1 MSLAIHQIILK
12 PIFKYLQI
20 VINTFYRKW
29 FILGI
34 LFLLPVIFLLFL
46 YPSTHN
52 YNTLDIV
59 NEDIVEIDF
68 LNFIDDNETTFE
80 ENITIANFL
89 GDNPTK
95 YITGALNLK
104 ELVYDKFKG
113 FKKFQIISIAS
124 SGSEKLLMDVK
135 KELLKSDELKYWF
148 FATASDKKISQVYKS
163 LRTSKKLDSTNYTSQ
178 VFIID
183 KQRNQRG
190 RIDDRNDDQVENNI
204 DKFGL
209 YSYNSVIVSEIKKK
223 MNDDIR
229 ILFTEYRQKR
239 KGNFNSSIR
248 RISNLD
254 GNEE

>member
-1 MSLAIHQIILK
+1 M
-12 PIFKYLQI
+12 
-20 VINTFYRKW
+20 INTFYRKW
-29 FILGI
+29 IILGI

-59 NEDIVEIDF
+59 NEDINETDF
-68 LNFIDDNETTFE
+68 LNFIDNRKTNFE
-80 ENITIANFL
+80 GNITILNFL
-89 GDNPTK
+89 GDMPVEN
-95 YITGALNLK
+95 ITGTLNLK

-124 SGSEKLLMDVK
+124 LNSEKSLENVK

-148 FATASDKKISQVYKS
+148 FATTTDEEINKIYSS
-163 LRTSKKLDSTNYTSQ
+163 LRSQKELDSSNYTSQ

-190 RIDDRNDDQVENNI
+190 RIDDRDDDQIEKNV
-204 DKFGL
+204 DLFGL
-209 YSYNSVIVSEIKKK
+209 YSYNSIIVSEIKKK

-239 KGNFNSSIR
+239 KGNFNSNIR

-254 GNEE
+254 GNDK

>member
-1 MSLAIHQIILK
+1 M
-12 PIFKYLQI
+12 
-20 VINTFYRKW
+20 INTFYRKW
-29 FILGI
+29 IILGI

-59 NEDIVEIDF
+59 NEDIVETDL
-68 LNFIDDNETTFE
+68 LNFIDNRKTNFE
-80 ENITIANFL
+80 ENITILNFL
-89 GDNPTK
+89 GDNPVEN
-95 YITGALNLK
+95 ITGTLNLK

-124 SGSEKLLMDVK
+124 SNSEKLLESVK

-148 FATASDKKISQVYKS
+148 FATTSDEEINKIYSS
-163 LRTSKKLDSTNYTSQ
+163 LRSQNELDSSNYTSQ

-190 RIDDRNDDQVENNI
+190 RIDDRGDDQIENNI
-204 DKFGL
+204 DLFGL
-209 YSYNSVIVSEIKKK
+209 YSYNSIIVSEIKKK

-239 KGNFNSSIR
+239 KGNFNSNIR

-254 GNEE
+254 GNDK

>member
-1 MSLAIHQIILK
+1 M
-12 PIFKYLQI
+12 
-20 VINTFYRKW
+20 INTFYRKW
-29 FILGI
+29 IILGI

-59 NEDIVEIDF
+59 NEDIKETDF
-68 LNFIDDNETTFE
+68 LNFIDKRKTNFE
-80 ENITIANFL
+80 ENITILNFL
-89 GDNPTK
+89 GDKPVEN
-95 YITGALNLK
+95 ITGTLNLK

-124 SGSEKLLMDVK
+124 LNSEKSLENVK

-148 FATASDKKISQVYKS
+148 FATTSDEEINKIYSS
-163 LRTSKKLDSTNYTSQ
+163 LRSQIELDSSNYTSQ

-190 RIDDRNDDQVENNI
+190 RIDDRDDGQIENNI
-204 DKFGL
+204 DLFGL
-209 YSYNSVIVSEIKKK
+209 YSYNSIIVSEIKKK

-239 KGNFNSSIR
+239 KGNFNSNIR
-248 RISNLD
+248 RISKLD
-254 GNEE
+254 GNDK

>member
-1 MSLAIHQIILK
+1 M
-12 PIFKYLQI
+12 
-20 VINTFYRKW
+20 INTFYRKW
-29 FILGI
+29 IILGI

-59 NEDIVEIDF
+59 NEDIVETDL
-68 LNFIDDNETTFE
+68 LNFIDNRKTNFE
-80 ENITIANFL
+80 ENITILNFL
-89 GDNPTK
+89 GDNPVEN
-95 YITGALNLK
+95 ITGTLNLK

-124 SGSEKLLMDVK
+124 SNSEKLLESVK

-148 FATASDKKISQVYKS
+148 FATTSNEEINKIYSS
-163 LRTSKKLDSTNYTSQ
+163 LRSQNELDSSNYTSQ

-190 RIDDRNDDQVENNI
+190 RIDDRGDDQIENNI
-204 DKFGL
+204 DLFGL
-209 YSYNSVIVSEIKKK
+209 YSYNSIIVSEIKKK

-239 KGNFNSSIR
+239 KGNFNSNIR

-254 GNEE
+254 GNDK

>member
-1 MSLAIHQIILK
+1 M
-12 PIFKYLQI
+12 
-20 VINTFYRKW
+20 INTFYRKW
-29 FILGI
+29 IILGI

-59 NEDIVEIDF
+59 NEDIKETDF
-68 LNFIDDNETTFE
+68 LNFIDNRKTNFE
-80 ENITIANFL
+80 GNITILNFL
-89 GDNPTK
+89 GDMPVEN
-95 YITGALNLK
+95 ITGTLNLK

-124 SGSEKLLMDVK
+124 LNSEKSLENVK

-148 FATASDKKISQVYKS
+148 FATTTDEEINKIYSS
-163 LRTSKKLDSTNYTSQ
+163 LRSQKELDSSNYTSQ

-190 RIDDRNDDQVENNI
+190 RIDDRDDDQIEKNI
-204 DKFGL
+204 DLFGL
-209 YSYNSVIVSEIKKK
+209 YSYNSIIVSEIKKK

-239 KGNFNSSIR
+239 KGNFNSNIR

-254 GNEE
+254 GNE

>member
-1 MSLAIHQIILK
+1 M
-12 PIFKYLQI
+12 
-20 VINTFYRKW
+20 INTFYRKW
-29 FILGI
+29 IILGI

-59 NEDIVEIDF
+59 NEDIKETYF
-68 LNFIDDNETTFE
+68 LNFIDNRKTNFE
-80 ENITIANFL
+80 GNITILNFL
-89 GDNPTK
+89 GDMPVEN
-95 YITGALNLK
+95 ITGTLNLK

-124 SGSEKLLMDVK
+124 LNSEKSLENVK

-148 FATASDKKISQVYKS
+148 FATTTDEEINKIYSS
-163 LRTSKKLDSTNYTSQ
+163 LRSQKELDSSNYTSQ

-190 RIDDRNDDQVENNI
+190 RIDDRDDDQIEMNI
-204 DKFGL
+204 DLFGL
-209 YSYNSVIVSEIKKK
+209 YSYNSIIVSEIKKK

-239 KGNFNSSIR
+239 KGNFNSNIR

-254 GNEE
+254 GNDK

>member
-1 MSLAIHQIILK
+1 
-12 PIFKYLQI
+12 

-29 FILGI
+29 IILGI

-59 NEDIVEIDF
+59 NEDIKETDF
-68 LNFIDDNETTFE
+68 LNFIDNRKTNFE
-80 ENITIANFL
+80 GNITILNFL
-89 GDNPTK
+89 GDMPVEN
-95 YITGALNLK
+95 ITGTLNIK

-124 SGSEKLLMDVK
+124 LNSEKSLENVK

-148 FATASDKKISQVYKS
+148 FATTTDEEINKIYSS
-163 LRTSKKLDSTNYTSQ
+163 LRSQKELDSSNYTSQ

-190 RIDDRNDDQVENNI
+190 RIDDRDDDQIEKNI
-204 DKFGL
+204 DLFGL
-209 YSYNSVIVSEIKKK
+209 YSYNSIIVSEIKKK

-239 KGNFNSSIR
+239 KGNFNSNIR

-254 GNEE
+254 GNDK

>member
-1 MSLAIHQIILK
+1 M
-12 PIFKYLQI
+12 
-20 VINTFYRKW
+20 INTFYRKW
-29 FILGI
+29 IILGI

-59 NEDIVEIDF
+59 NEDIKETDF
-68 LNFIDDNETTFE
+68 LNFIDNRKTNFE
-80 ENITIANFL
+80 GNITILNFL
-89 GDNPTK
+89 GDMPVEN
-95 YITGALNLK
+95 ITGTLNLK

-124 SGSEKLLMDVK
+124 LNSEKSLENVK

-148 FATASDKKISQVYKS
+148 FATTSDEEINKIYSS
-163 LRTSKKLDSTNYTSQ
+163 LRSQKELDSSNYTSQ

-190 RIDDRNDDQVENNI
+190 RIDDRDDDQIEKNI
-204 DKFGL
+204 DLFGL
-209 YSYNSVIVSEIKKK
+209 YSYNSIIVSEIKKK

-239 KGNFNSSIR
+239 KGNFNSNIR

-254 GNEE
+254 GNDK

>member
-1 MSLAIHQIILK
+1 M
-12 PIFKYLQI
+12 
-20 VINTFYRKW
+20 INTFYRKW
-29 FILGI
+29 IILGI

-59 NEDIVEIDF
+59 NEDIVETDL
-68 LNFIDDNETTFE
+68 LNFIDNRKTNFE
-80 ENITIANFL
+80 GNITILNFL
-89 GDNPTK
+89 GDQPVEN
-95 YITGALNLK
+95 ITGTLNLK

-124 SGSEKLLMDVK
+124 SNSEKLLESVK

-148 FATASDKKISQVYKS
+148 FATTSDEEINKIYSS
-163 LRTSKKLDSTNYTSQ
+163 LRSQNELDSSNYTSQ

-190 RIDDRNDDQVENNI
+190 RIDDRGDDQIENNI
-204 DKFGL
+204 DLFGL
-209 YSYNSVIVSEIKKK
+209 YSYNSIIVSEIKKK

-239 KGNFNSSIR
+239 KGNFNSNIR

-254 GNEE
+254 GNDK

>member
-1 MSLAIHQIILK
+1 M
-12 PIFKYLQI
+12 
-20 VINTFYRKW
+20 INTFYRKW
-29 FILGI
+29 IILGI

-59 NEDIVEIDF
+59 NEDIKETYF
-68 LNFIDDNETTFE
+68 LNFIDNRKTNFE
-80 ENITIANFL
+80 GNITILNFL
-89 GDNPTK
+89 GDMPVEN
-95 YITGALNLK
+95 ITGTLNLK

-124 SGSEKLLMDVK
+124 LNSEKSLENVK

-148 FATASDKKISQVYKS
+148 FATTTDEEINKIYSS
-163 LRTSKKLDSTNYTSQ
+163 LRSQKELDSSNYTSQ

-190 RIDDRNDDQVENNI
+190 RIDDRDDDQIEKNI
-204 DKFGL
+204 DLFGL
-209 YSYNSVIVSEIKKK
+209 YSYNSIIVSEIKKK

-239 KGNFNSSIR
+239 KGNFNSNIR

-254 GNEE
+254 GNDK

>member
-1 MSLAIHQIILK
+1 MIDI
-12 PIFKYLQI
+12 
-20 VINTFYRKW
+20 FYRKW

-59 NEDIVEIDF
+59 NENIVEIDSVNF
-68 LNFIDDNETTFE
+68 LDNNQTTLE
-80 ENITIANFL
+80 NNITILNFL
-89 GDNPTK
+89 GDNPIDN
-95 YITGALNLK
+95 ITSALNLK

-113 FKKFQIISIAS
+113 FKKFQIVSIS
-124 SGSEKLLMDVK
+124 SGDSSNFLYEVK
-135 KELLKSDELKYWF
+135 KELLKSDELNYWY
-148 FATASDKKISQVYKS
+148 FATVDNVSLQKIYFS
-163 LRTSKKLDSTNYTSQ
+163 LRAESKLDSSNYTSQ

-183 KQRNQRG
+183 KQKNQRG
-190 RIDDRNDDQVENNI
+190 RIDDRNEDHVIKSLDSI
-204 DKFGL
+204 GL
-209 YSYNSVIVSEIKKK
+209 YSYNSIKVSEIKSK

-239 KGNFNSSIR
+239 KGNFNSNIR

-254 GNEE
+254 GNEK

>member
-1 MSLAIHQIILK
+1 M
-12 PIFKYLQI
+12 
-20 VINTFYRKW
+20 INTFYRKW
-29 FILGI
+29 IILGI

-59 NEDIVEIDF
+59 NEDIKETDL
-68 LNFIDDNETTFE
+68 LNFIDNRKTNFE
-80 ENITIANFL
+80 GNITILNFL
-89 GDNPTK
+89 GDMPVEN
-95 YITGALNLK
+95 ITGTLNLK

-124 SGSEKLLMDVK
+124 LNSEKSLENVK

-148 FATASDKKISQVYKS
+148 FATTSDKEINKIYSS
-163 LRTSKKLDSTNYTSQ
+163 LRSQKELDSSNYTSQ

-190 RIDDRNDDQVENNI
+190 RIDDRDDDQIEMNI
-204 DKFGL
+204 DLFGL
-209 YSYNSVIVSEIKKK
+209 YSYNSIIVSEIKKK

-239 KGNFNSSIR
+239 KGNFNSNIR

-254 GNEE
+254 GNDK

>member
-1 MSLAIHQIILK
+1 M
-12 PIFKYLQI
+12 
-20 VINTFYRKW
+20 INTFYRKW
-29 FILGI
+29 IILGI

-59 NEDIVEIDF
+59 NEDIKETDF
-68 LNFIDDNETTFE
+68 LNFIDNRKTNFE
-80 ENITIANFL
+80 GNITILNFL
-89 GDNPTK
+89 GDMPVEN
-95 YITGALNLK
+95 ITGTLNLK

-124 SGSEKLLMDVK
+124 LNSEKSLENVK

-148 FATASDKKISQVYKS
+148 FATSTDEEINKIYSS
-163 LRTSKKLDSTNYTSQ
+163 LRSQKELDSSNYTSQ

-190 RIDDRNDDQVENNI
+190 RIDDRDDDQIEKNV
-204 DKFGL
+204 DLFGL
-209 YSYNSVIVSEIKKK
+209 YSYNSIIVSEIKKK

-239 KGNFNSSIR
+239 KGNFNSNIR

-254 GNEE
+254 GNDK

>member
-1 MSLAIHQIILK
+1 M
-12 PIFKYLQI
+12 
-20 VINTFYRKW
+20 INTFYRKW
-29 FILGI
+29 IILGI

-59 NEDIVEIDF
+59 NEDIVETDL
-68 LNFIDDNETTFE
+68 LNFIDNRKTNFE
-80 ENITIANFL
+80 GNITILNFL
-89 GDNPTK
+89 GDMPVEN
-95 YITGALNLK
+95 ITGTLNLK

-124 SGSEKLLMDVK
+124 SNSEKLLESVK

-148 FATASDKKISQVYKS
+148 FATTSDEEINKIYSS
-163 LRTSKKLDSTNYTSQ
+163 LRSQNELDSSNYTSQ

-190 RIDDRNDDQVENNI
+190 RIDDRGDDQIENNI
-204 DKFGL
+204 DLFGL
-209 YSYNSVIVSEIKKK
+209 YSYNSIIVSEIKKK

-239 KGNFNSSIR
+239 KGNFNSNIR

-254 GNEE
+254 GNDK

>member
-1 MSLAIHQIILK
+1 M
-12 PIFKYLQI
+12 
-20 VINTFYRKW
+20 INTFYRKW
-29 FILGI
+29 IILGI

-52 YNTLDIV
+52 YNALDIV
-59 NEDIVEIDF
+59 NEDIVETDL
-68 LNFIDDNETTFE
+68 LNFIDNRKTNFE
-80 ENITIANFL
+80 GNITILNFL
-89 GDNPTK
+89 GDNPVEN
-95 YITGALNLK
+95 ITGTLNLK

-113 FKKFQIISIAS
+113 FKKFQIISIS
-124 SGSEKLLMDVK
+124 SLNSEKSLESVK

-148 FATASDKKISQVYKS
+148 FATSSYEEINKIYSS
-163 LRTSKKLDSTNYTSQ
+163 LRYQNELDSLNYTSE

-190 RIDDRNDDQVENNI
+190 RIDDRDDNQIENKI
-204 DKFGL
+204 DSFGL
-209 YSYNSVIVSEIKKK
+209 YSYNSIIVSEIKKK

-239 KGNFNSSIR
+239 KGTFNSNIR

-254 GNEE
+254 GDDK

>member
-1 MSLAIHQIILK
+1 
-12 PIFKYLQI
+12 

-29 FILGI
+29 IILGI

-59 NEDIVEIDF
+59 NEDIKELEI
-68 LNFIDDNETTFE
+68 LNFIDQNETTLE
-80 ENITIANFL
+80 ENITILNFL
-89 GDNPTK
+89 GNKPLEN
-95 YITGALNLK
+95 ITGAMNLK

-113 FKKFQIISIAS
+113 FKKFQIVTI
-124 SGSEKLLMDVK
+124 GSVDSENSLKNVK
-135 KELLKSDELKYWF
+135 KELIKSDELKYWF
-148 FATASDKKISQVYKS
+148 FATASDEKIKEIYNS
-163 LRTSKKLDSTNYTSQ
+163 LRSVNKLDSSSYTSQ
-178 VFIID
+178 VFVVD

-190 RIDDRNDDQVENNI
+190 RIDDRNDKEIEKNTNLV
-204 DKFGL
+204 GL

-239 KGNFNSSIR
+239 KGNFNSNIR

-254 GNEE
+254 GNDE

>member
-1 MSLAIHQIILK
+1 M
-12 PIFKYLQI
+12 
-20 VINTFYRKW
+20 INTFYRKW
-29 FILGI
+29 IILGI

-59 NEDIVEIDF
+59 NEDIKETDF
-68 LNFIDDNETTFE
+68 LNFIDNRKTNFE
-80 ENITIANFL
+80 GNITILNFL
-89 GDNPTK
+89 GDMPVEN
-95 YITGALNLK
+95 ITGTLNLK

-124 SGSEKLLMDVK
+124 LNSVKSLENVK

-148 FATASDKKISQVYKS
+148 FATTTDEEINKIYSS
-163 LRTSKKLDSTNYTSQ
+163 LRSQKELDSSNYTSQ

-190 RIDDRNDDQVENNI
+190 RIEDRDDDQIEKNI
-204 DKFGL
+204 DLYCL
-209 YSYNSVIVSEIKKK
+209 YSYNSIIVSEIKKK

-239 KGNFNSSIR
+239 KGNFNSNIR

-254 GNEE
+254 GNDK

>member
-1 MSLAIHQIILK
+1 M
-12 PIFKYLQI
+12 
-20 VINTFYRKW
+20 INTFYRKW
-29 FILGI
+29 IILGI

-59 NEDIVEIDF
+59 NEDIKETDF
-68 LNFIDDNETTFE
+68 LNFIDNRKTNFE
-80 ENITIANFL
+80 GNITILNFL
-89 GDNPTK
+89 GDMPVEN
-95 YITGALNLK
+95 ITGTLNLK

-124 SGSEKLLMDVK
+124 LNSEKSLENVK

-148 FATASDKKISQVYKS
+148 FATSTDEEINKIYSS
-163 LRTSKKLDSTNYTSQ
+163 LRSQKELDSSNYTSQ

-190 RIDDRNDDQVENNI
+190 RIDDRDDDQIEKNI
-204 DKFGL
+204 DLFGL
-209 YSYNSVIVSEIKKK
+209 YSYNSIIVSEIKKK

-239 KGNFNSSIR
+239 KGNFNSNIR

-254 GNEE
+254 GNDK

>member
-1 MSLAIHQIILK
+1 
-12 PIFKYLQI
+12 

-29 FILGI
+29 IILGI

-59 NEDIVEIDF
+59 NEDIKETDF
-68 LNFIDDNETTFE
+68 LNFIDNRKTNFE
-80 ENITIANFL
+80 GNITILNFL
-89 GDNPTK
+89 GDMPVEN
-95 YITGALNLK
+95 ITGTLNLK

-124 SGSEKLLMDVK
+124 LNSEKSLENVK

-148 FATASDKKISQVYKS
+148 FATTTDEEINKIYSS
-163 LRTSKKLDSTNYTSQ
+163 LRSQKELDSSNYTSQ

-190 RIDDRNDDQVENNI
+190 RIDDRDDDQIEKNV
-204 DKFGL
+204 DLFGL
-209 YSYNSVIVSEIKKK
+209 YSYNSIIVSEIKKK

-239 KGNFNSSIR
+239 KGNFNSNIR

-254 GNEE
+254 GNDK

>member
-1 MSLAIHQIILK
+1 
-12 PIFKYLQI
+12 

-59 NEDIVEIDF
+59 NEDIVEVEF
-68 LNFIDDNETTFE
+68 FNFIDNRKTNFE
-80 ENITIANFL
+80 GNITVLNFL
-89 GDNPTK
+89 GDKPMEN
-95 YITGALNLK
+95 ITGALNLK

-113 FKKFQIISIAS
+113 FKKFQIISIS
-124 SGSEKLLMDVK
+124 SLNSEKSLESVK
-135 KELLKSDELKYWF
+135 KELIKSDELKYWF
-148 FATASDKKISQVYKS
+148 FATSSDEEINKIYSS
-163 LRTSKKLDSTNYTSQ
+163 LRYHNELDSSNYTSE
-178 VFIID
+178 VYIID

-190 RIDDRNDDQVENNI
+190 RIDDRDDNQIENKI
-204 DKFGL
+204 DSFGL
-209 YSYNSVIVSEIKKK
+209 YSYNSIIVSEIKKK

-239 KGNFNSSIR
+239 KGNFNSNIR

-254 GNEE
+254 GNDK

>member
-1 MSLAIHQIILK
+1 M
-12 PIFKYLQI
+12 
-20 VINTFYRKW
+20 INTFYRKW

-59 NEDIVEIDF
+59 NEDIVEVEF
-68 LNFIDDNETTFE
+68 FNFIDNRKTNFE
-80 ENITIANFL
+80 GNITILNFL
-89 GDNPTK
+89 GDKPMEN
-95 YITGALNLK
+95 ITGALNLK

-113 FKKFQIISIAS
+113 FKKFQIISIS
-124 SGSEKLLMDVK
+124 SLNSEKSLESVK
-135 KELLKSDELKYWF
+135 KELMKSDELKYWF
-148 FATASDKKISQVYKS
+148 FATTSDEEINKIYSS
-163 LRTSKKLDSTNYTSQ
+163 LRYHNELDSSNYTSE
-178 VFIID
+178 VYIID

-190 RIDDRNDDQVENNI
+190 RIDDRDDNQIENKI
-204 DKFGL
+204 DSFGL
-209 YSYNSVIVSEIKKK
+209 YSYNSIIVSEIKKK

-239 KGNFNSSIR
+239 KGNFNSNIR

-254 GNEE
+254 GNDK

>member
-1 MSLAIHQIILK
+1 M
-12 PIFKYLQI
+12 
-20 VINTFYRKW
+20 INTFYRKW
-29 FILGI
+29 IILGI

-59 NEDIVEIDF
+59 NEDIKETYF
-68 LNFIDDNETTFE
+68 LNFIDNRKTNFE
-80 ENITIANFL
+80 GNITILNFL
-89 GDNPTK
+89 GDMPVEN
-95 YITGALNLK
+95 ITGTLNLK

-113 FKKFQIISIAS
+113 FKNFQIVSIAS
-124 SGSEKLLMDVK
+124 LNSEKSLENVK

-148 FATASDKKISQVYKS
+148 FATTTDEEINKIYSS
-163 LRTSKKLDSTNYTSQ
+163 LRSQKELDSSNYTSQ

-190 RIDDRNDDQVENNI
+190 RIDDRDDDQIEKNI
-204 DKFGL
+204 DLFGL
-209 YSYNSVIVSEIKKK
+209 YSYNSIIVSEIKKK

-239 KGNFNSSIR
+239 KGNFNSNIR

-254 GNEE
+254 GNDK